1 MMQSFPLTS
10 FFHRIY
16 LFLLCL
22 IAVGTPL
29 IFSSLTRSVFEVNK
43 LLLFRGATLLFL
55 AFWALELLL
64 KHYYG
69 ARPDS
74 SESYTLFGFRWRR
87 VGLELPLLL
96 YVIVTLITCVFS
108 RNVWLAV
115 IGSYDRWEG
124 IFTFLNYMLLILM
137 VVKSLKQK
145 LSFFVLFFA
154 LFIPTILSAFY
165 GVF

>member
-1 MMQSFPLTS
+1 MQSFPLTS

-74 SESYTLFGFRWRR
+74 SE
-87 VGLELPLLL
+87 
-96 YVIVTLITCVFS
+96 
-108 RNVWLAV
+108 
-115 IGSYDRWEG
+115 
-124 IFTFLNYMLLILM
+124 
-137 VVKSLKQK
+137 
-145 LSFFVLFFA
+145 
-154 LFIPTILSAFY
+154 
-165 GVF
+165 